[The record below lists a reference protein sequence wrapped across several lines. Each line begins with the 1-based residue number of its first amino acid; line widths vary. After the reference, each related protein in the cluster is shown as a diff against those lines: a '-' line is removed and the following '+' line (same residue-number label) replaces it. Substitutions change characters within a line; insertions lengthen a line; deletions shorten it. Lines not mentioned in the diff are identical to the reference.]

1 MAKQIGSKLKV
12 DKGIW
17 TDTKCQ
23 EVMASLL
30 RAKFAAGSEL
40 AQELLD
46 TNDKY
51 LAESGRD
58 QFYACGLPITHRD
71 IMNKTAHTG
80 KNRLG
85 HLLMA
90 RRQELCQA

>member
-1 MAKQIGSKLKV
+1 MGDAKSE
-12 DKGIW
+12 
-17 TDTKCQ
+17 

-30 RAKFAAGSEL
+30 REKFAAGSEL
-40 AQELLD
+40 ALELLD
-46 TNDKY
+46 TKEKY

-58 QFYACGLPITHRD
+58 QFYACGLPITHKD
-71 IMNKTAHTG
+71 IMNRTSHIG

-90 RRQELCQA
+90 RRQELRQAVK